1 MTDHLD
7 DIIYRIDEIVEK
19 VINGGVYPEF
29 ENEYKL
35 LSNQLK
41 TVIKNE

>member
-1 MTDHLD
+1 MTEHLN
-7 DIIYRIDEIVEK
+7 DIIYRIDEIVER
-19 VINGGVYPEF
+19 VINEGVYPNF
-29 ENEYKL
+29 ENDYKL